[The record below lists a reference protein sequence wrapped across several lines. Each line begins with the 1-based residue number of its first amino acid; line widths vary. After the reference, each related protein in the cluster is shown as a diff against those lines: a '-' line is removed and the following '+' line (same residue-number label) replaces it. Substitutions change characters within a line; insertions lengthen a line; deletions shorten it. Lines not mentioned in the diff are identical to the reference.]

1 MPEWR
6 GEESEGGRGE
16 ERQGRE
22 RKVGRTRGR
31 VGDHSGGWR
40 AREGE
45 EGWRVGVGRLGKR
58 AVLYFVEDNLEFDGR
73 HRDQIAVGVRHRVLL
88 QLARRLREGRELWWK
103 KRHYIEIRR

>member
-31 VGDHSGGWR
+31 VGDDSGGWR

-45 EGWRVGVGRLGKR
+45 EGGDQ
-58 AVLYFVEDNLEFDGR
+58 EDR
-73 HRDQIAVGVRHRVLL
+73 HGC
-88 QLARRLREGRELWWK
+88 ESG
-103 KRHYIEIRR
+103 

>member
-1 MPEWR
+1 MPEWS

-45 EGWRVGVGRLGKR
+45 EGWRVGVSPLAPGLWPLVSGLWIVV
-58 AVLYFVEDNLEFDGR
+58 ASFSFLEGSR
-73 HRDQIAVGVRHRVLL
+73 KGGL
-88 QLARRLREGRELWWK
+88 
-103 KRHYIEIRR
+103 